1 MRAVFLAQW
10 RQLLRVPWAFLAMI
24 VMSVIMASVVGY
36 QAVSSLPVTVLPE
49 AGMSAT
55 QVDAWLARLGAS
67 SAFEFEVGEERAAL
81 ERLASSGAGLVLR
94 LGEASWTVL
103 AAPDD
108 ESAPALAAFVG
119 RVYREELALRA
130 AAEGGDVDALRAAVE
145 ARLATPALRVVTSE
159 VAAQDDF
166 AYDSRTQAVFGMG
179 LFFVTFTLLFGVNA
193 ILEERRTGLWDR
205 VIVSPASKLSMY
217 GGHFAY
223 TFLTGMAQLLVV
235 YAVFRLGFGVS
246 VGASWGVALLVAVA
260 YVVAI
265 TALGMLLAGLV
276 GNAQRMNVVIPIV
289 AVSMAMLGGA
299 YWPIEIVGN
308 RVLLALSQ
316 ALPMRHAMD
325 ALKGL
330 AYHGWGLAQVGGDLA
345 FMAAFALVCTAL
357 GVWLVDRRG

>member
-1 MRAVFLAQW
+1 VQLSGRHAAGAAGRQLLPRAGRSLAPRPPRRLDAQRRRAERLPERGQGAGARLLPRLRAAPAADGRRAAGVGVGAVPAKERGLIRAVFFAQW

-166 AYDSRTQAVFGMG
+166 AYDSRTQAVFG
-179 LFFVTFTLLFGVNA
+179 
-193 ILEERRTGLWDR
+193 
-205 VIVSPASKLSMY
+205 
-217 GGHFAY
+217 
-223 TFLTGMAQLLVV
+223 
-235 YAVFRLGFGVS
+235 
-246 VGASWGVALLVAVA
+246 
-260 YVVAI
+260 
-265 TALGMLLAGLV
+265 
-276 GNAQRMNVVIPIV
+276 
-289 AVSMAMLGGA
+289 
-299 YWPIEIVGN
+299 
-308 RVLLALSQ
+308 
-316 ALPMRHAMD
+316 
-325 ALKGL
+325 
-330 AYHGWGLAQVGGDLA
+330 
-345 FMAAFALVCTAL
+345 
-357 GVWLVDRRG
+357 

>member
-193 ILEERRTGLWDR
+193 ILEERRTGLWNR
-205 VIVSPASKLSMY
+205 VIVAPVSKAGMY

-223 TFLTGMAQLLVV
+223 TFLTGMVQLLVV

-330 AYHGWGLAQVGGDLA
+330 TYHGWGLPEVGGGLA
-345 FMAAFALVCTAL
+345 FMAAFALACAAL